1 MSLIYYITLTATDK
15 AWERHAIKPALTVL
29 LSPGNVILW
38 KLNCVS
44 TRQDQLLFV
53 LAGKEDTAADT
64 HRLES
69 CRLFLGVYFGLWRWW
84 CGVSG
89 LQTVS
94 CTAAGKCDHLI
105 SVTFQTGASAGQ
117 KMKSCTMSHDYGVYL
132 CQNDGSWLMSI
143 QLWTIL
149 QLWQALVA
157 ILLYVDCLPD
167 KTCVR
172 QFNLNLYFWIWL
184 FFEVIIF
191 V

>member
-1 MSLIYYITLTATDK
+1 MNLLGSFTWDVCVSLIYYITFTAADK

-29 LSPGNVILW
+29 LCPGNVILW
-38 KLNCVS
+38 KLNRVS
-44 TRQDQLLFV
+44 TRHDQLRLV

-105 SVTFQTGASAGQ
+105 SHFQQVPLQGRRRRAVAYLLCSTMYNVT
-117 KMKSCTMSHDYGVYL
+117 
-132 CQNDGSWLMSI
+132 WL
-143 QLWTIL
+143 WG
-149 QLWQALVA
+149 
-157 ILLYVDCLPD
+157 
-167 KTCVR
+167 
-172 QFNLNLYFWIWL
+172 L
-184 FFEVIIF
+184 FVPKWC
-191 V
+191 